1 MIFLA
6 TMQPV
11 KTLPEP
17 FSGMG
22 VNIDKALKEVDLVLL
37 LQNFFII
44 SFTNVERM
52 YFYVL
57 ILLCA

>member
-22 VNIDKALKEVDLVLL
+22 VNIDKALKEVD
-37 LQNFFII
+37 
-44 SFTNVERM
+44 
-52 YFYVL
+52 
-57 ILLCA
+57 

>member
-1 MIFLA
+1 MSSVLFFIVYADNSFTVNACGKNSMIFLA

-22 VNIDKALKEVDLVLL
+22 VNIDKALKEVD
-37 LQNFFII
+37 
-44 SFTNVERM
+44 
-52 YFYVL
+52 
-57 ILLCA
+57 